1 MKPLRIATA
10 VTACLLLGGC
20 ADSLARR
27 DTVSAHAGE
36 AVAANKA
43 VHIIDPWPRYGSAPG
58 RSDGARIADAMTRYR
73 TGVSPTTQ
81 KPNAPAAQQLT
92 LVPAAPAAAPA
103 N

>member
-1 MKPLRIATA
+1 MSRFVIAA
-10 VTACLLLGGC
+10 ACGACLVLGAC

-27 DTVSAHAGE
+27 DTVTAYAGD

-43 VHIIDPWPRYGSAPG
+43 IHIIDPWPYYGSTPG
-58 RSDGARIADAMTRYR
+58 RSHGARIEDAMTRYR

-81 KPNAPAAQQLT
+81 KPNGPAPQQLT
-92 LVPAAPAAAPA
+92 LVPAAPAAASA